1 MWKLLFGG
9 VVHRWKHPF
18 NIIVYREGDIVKQ
31 PMKKGSFVPKNV
43 PGVGWGGV
51 GHVGVGWGVMQG
63 WGGVGHVGVGW
74 GGVGHAGVGCVM
86 QGWGGSCR
94 GGVGWVM

>member
-1 MWKLLFGG
+1 M
-9 VVHRWKHPF
+9 
-18 NIIVYREGDIVKQ
+18 KQ

-51 GHVGVGWGVMQG
+51 GHAGGWGVMQG
-63 WGGVGHVGVGW
+63 WGGHVGVGW
-74 GGVGHAGVGCVM
+74 GGVGHAGVG
-86 QGWGGSCR
+86 WGVSCR